1 MEFERVLKKA
11 SRNSRSIK
19 KEVDFLGVIKKM
31 SFVFSIGLGFLVL
44 EFLRG
49 VAQISGISRGKSL
62 FSNGKVAKY
71 KFQGFLQMCMYI
83 INPPLLWISPGI
95 AQYS

>member
-62 FSNGKVAKY
+62 FSNGKVANINSKG
-71 KFQGFLQMCMYI
+71 FCRCVCTSSTPPFFGFL
-83 INPPLLWISPGI
+83 LE
-95 AQYS
+95 